1 MAEIFEETKDMG
13 VLIGKGGL
21 YGQVGEVTRSIC
33 KVILEK
39 VKHECTGCVGMLC
52 NGKGI
57 PGIHLG
63 LVVAW
68 SLNASGIL
76 LV

>member
-21 YGQVGEVTRSIC
+21 YGQVGEVTKSVC
-33 KVILEK
+33 KVIPVE
-39 VKHECTGCVGMLC
+39 VEHECRMLC

-57 PGIHLG
+57 PGIHFG
-63 LVVAW
+63 HVVAW
-68 SLNASGIL
+68 SLKASGIL